1 MKKSLIY
8 LPLLFVSFFNLRSS
22 SGQEIPVKVMT
33 FNIRYDNPADSLN
46 SWENRKE
53 LVISALLSAS
63 PDVFGMQEVL
73 KSQLG
78 YLLQNLQGYR
88 FVGVG
93 REDGNPYRGF

>member
-8 LPLLFVSFFNLRSS
+8 LPLLFVAFFNVRSS

-33 FNIRYDNPADSLN
+33 FNIRYDNPADSIN
-46 SWENRKE
+46 SWDNRKE
-53 LVISALLSAS
+53 LVISALFSAS

-78 YLLQNLQGYR
+78 YLLQNLPGYR
-88 FVGVG
+88 FAGVG
-93 REDGNPYRGF
+93 REDGNPYRRF